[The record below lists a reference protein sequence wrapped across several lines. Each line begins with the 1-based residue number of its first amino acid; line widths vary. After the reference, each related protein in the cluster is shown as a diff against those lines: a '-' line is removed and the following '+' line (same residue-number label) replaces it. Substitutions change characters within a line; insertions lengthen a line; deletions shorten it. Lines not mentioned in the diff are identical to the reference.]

1 MRAAQFVNK
10 ECVLLL
16 LNAGANP
23 LAPKSICGMTAL
35 DLARLSKNQEI
46 IAIMEQRAAQ
56 ILNGAALPSPPPP
69 VNANGVSK
77 VEESKK

>member
-23 LAPKSICGMTAL
+23 LAPRSICGMTAL

-46 IAIMEQRAAQ
+46 IAIMEQSAAGM
-56 ILNGAALPSPPPP
+56 INGAA
-69 VNANGVSK
+69 
-77 VEESKK
+77 